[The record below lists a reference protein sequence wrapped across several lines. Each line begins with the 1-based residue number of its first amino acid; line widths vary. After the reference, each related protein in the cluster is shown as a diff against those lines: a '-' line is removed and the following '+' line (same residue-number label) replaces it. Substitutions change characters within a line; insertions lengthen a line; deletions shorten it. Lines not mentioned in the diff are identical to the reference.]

1 LVGFGVIDQDAAHG
15 ERRDRHKV
23 GAILQSYIRSN
34 QPKIRLMD
42 QRGWTQGMIGPFTMH
57 VTSGYRMHLGVHEG
71 HQPVLRS
78 GFTALPSV
86 Q

>member
-1 LVGFGVIDQDAAHG
+1 
-15 ERRDRHKV
+15 
-23 GAILQSYIRSN
+23 
-34 QPKIRLMD
+34 MD